1 MGETSMTQPGVH
13 SYAEIMSQPDTLVE
27 AERIFAAQIA
37 EAEAIWRAAD
47 YDELIVTGCG
57 STYYVS
63 LAAAATFQRLT
74 GVAARAYPASQIAL
88 MPEQTLRPTAR
99 PMLLAISRSGSTTE
113 TVAAI
118 RKFRAHKQGAVM
130 AITCDST
137 SPLAKETDLAFNI
150 DAAQETSV
158 AQTRTFSSMLLVAQ
172 ALSAHLA
179 GHSTA
184 EALSALPGNV
194 RAALSQVE
202 PLAKQL
208 GEDQTIERFFFL
220 GLGSYYGIACEAM
233 LKMKEMSLSY
243 SEAYHTLEF
252 RHGPMSMVHDRSLV
266 VGLLSDETL
275 DQEIAVLR
283 DMHMRGARTLA
294 IAARPVDPAP
304 AIGHI
309 IQIDNRLPAWTRPN
323 AAIPALQLLAY
334 YRAIANGQN
343 PDTPENLTFVI
354 SLNEAMM

>member
-1 MGETSMTQPGVH
+1 MGEMSMTQPGVH

-27 AERIFAAQIA
+27 AGRIFADQIA
-37 EAEAIWRAAD
+37 EAEAIWRAGG
-47 YDELIVTGCG
+47 YDELIITGCG
-57 STYYVS
+57 STYYLS

-74 GVAARAYPASQIAL
+74 GIAARAYPASQIAL
-88 MPEQTLRPTAR
+88 MPELALRRGAS

-118 RKFRAHKQGAVM
+118 RKFRAHKSGAAL
-130 AITCDST
+130 AITCDSA
-137 SPLAKETDLAFNI
+137 SPLAREADLAFSI
-150 DAAQETSV
+150 DAAQEISV

-172 ALSAHLA
+172 ALCAHLA
-179 GHSTA
+179 GLPTA
-184 EALSALPGNV
+184 EALSALPGQV
-194 RAALSQVE
+194 RTVLQEAE
-202 PLAKQL
+202 PLSRRL
-208 GEDQTIERFFFL
+208 GEDRTIERFFFL
-220 GLGSYYGIACEAM
+220 GLGSHYGAACEAM

-266 VGLLSDETL
+266 VGLLSDETR

-283 DMHMRGARTLA
+283 DMHTRGARILA
-294 IAARPVDPAP
+294 IGSRRVELPSEM
-304 AIGHI
+304 GHV
-309 IQIDNRLPAWTRPN
+309 IQIDANLPAWAQPN
-323 AAIPALQLLAY
+323 AALPPLQLLAY